1 VEALYAPG
9 GERELTAADIDTYC
23 RENYVRIYH
32 IYVNNA
38 HVYETDDQGH
48 YNYNQDG
55 TIKLRPLNEE
65 EAAAKA
71 DVIAQIDA
79 ELAEGKD
86 YLEVYENY
94 SEDTYYK
101 NGYYLT
107 RQIDFIPEV
116 VDAAFELQVGESVKV
131 SSDYGTHWVYRVEMD
146 ERPYANEENIDFFTT
161 IESDAEDADLRAFL
175 DFLIPQVEVN
185 EEEIEKFSIRDAAI
199 NYSI

>member
-1 VEALYAPG
+1 M
-9 GERELTAADIDTYC
+9 
-23 RENYVRIYH
+23 
-32 IYVNNA
+32 
-38 HVYETDDQGH
+38 
-48 YNYNQDG
+48 
-55 TIKLRPLNEE
+55 
-65 EAAAKA
+65 
-71 DVIAQIDA
+71 IAQIDA

-86 YLEVYENY
+86 FLEVYENY